1 MATKSGAAGHTD
13 SEINITLLRGAYR
26 RMPLGMASTVG
37 GVVVVVGG
45 VSFQF
50 LSIELTA
57 MWIGVLLLSVGFSY
71 AEWYAFNRASPGP
84 DALYRWRRL
93 HMLQAIGSGIA
104 WAVGPCC
111 AEARL
116 R

>member
-50 LSIELTA
+50 LPIELTA
-57 MWIGVLLLSVGFSY
+57 MWIGVLLLSVGFSVCI
-71 AEWYAFNRASPGP
+71 
-84 DALYRWRRL
+84 
-93 HMLQAIGSGIA
+93 Q
-104 WAVGPCC
+104 
-111 AEARL
+111 
-116 R
+116 